1 MYHKELYYV
10 NVIYYTYSDEKYHL
24 VIVWYL
30 LRNFNQLQKIK
41 MKFKKKMV
49 ELCQSICQA
58 TEENVRD
65 REK

>member
-10 NVIYYTYSDEKYHL
+10 NVIYYTYSDEKYYL

-30 LRNFNQLQKIK
+30 LRNFNQLQKLKII
-41 MKFKKKMV
+41 FKKMF
-49 ELCQSICQA
+49 ELCQSMCQA
-58 TEENVRD
+58 TEENLRD